1 MADII
6 QLLPDSIANQIAAG
20 EVIQRPASVVKELME
35 NAIDA
40 GADTIQVIIKDA
52 GKTLIQVI
60 DNGSGMSE
68 TDARMSFERHATS
81 KIKTANDL
89 FQIRTKGFRGEALAS
104 IAAIAHVEMITKKE
118 ASDLGI
124 QIIMEGSTVSKQGF
138 CQANTGSKISV
149 KNLFFNVPARRKFL
163 KSDTVELKHLT
174 DEFIRIVVAHP
185 QIKFTLHHNEREMYH
200 LNSGNLVQR
209 ISGLFGKQFSSK
221 LIPLLEDAD
230 AVNIS
235 GLIGKPELSRKARN
249 HQYLFVN
256 QRFIKSN
263 YLSHAVRFA
272 YENTIPGD
280 EFPPY
285 FLFLE
290 IDPEKIDVNIHPT
303 KQEIKFEDEKLIYNY
318 LRVTVRQALGK
329 FSNTPL
335 LDLETNTPFDQ
346 MIHFS
351 RQNRENSSGAPGVNP
366 GGFGSGRSDWQQ
378 LYKDL
383 WPGKADPV
391 DELITESG
399 LNPESFDQI
408 PGDLMDSKNEDEAIS
423 GIHPPV
429 QIHNSYILS
438 QIKSGFIL
446 IDQKSAHERIL
457 YEKYLSV
464 LENTPMPSQLELFPV
479 SLELNPEK
487 SVLLIELLPR
497 FNELGF
503 MIEEFGRNSFIIK
516 GLPAGL
522 GTGINARE
530 MVLQII
536 EHYTENLE
544 FQLGINENLARSLA
558 VNASVKRGKKLTLVE
573 MQLLID
579 ELFACSNPYNS
590 PIGRKCFITYDL
602 NEINRRFA
610 GGSKI

>member
-20 EVIQRPASVVKELME
+20 EVIQRPASVIKELME

-68 TDARMSFERHATS
+68 TDARISFERHATS
-81 KIKTANDL
+81 KIRTANDL
-89 FQIRTKGFRGEALAS
+89 FHIQTKGFRGEALAS
-104 IAAIAHVEMITKKE
+104 IAAIAHVEMITKTGE
-118 ASDLGI
+118 QELGA
-124 QIIMEGSTVSKQGF
+124 QLIMEGSTLVKQTY
-138 CQANTGSKISV
+138 CQAATGTRISV
-149 KNLFFNVPARRKFL
+149 KNLFYNVPARRKFL

-174 DEFIRIVVAHP
+174 DEFMRIVLAHP
-185 QIKFTLHHNEREMYH
+185 QIKFSLHHNDREMYH
-200 LNSGNLVQR
+200 LNGGNLVQR
-209 ISGLFGKQFSSK
+209 ISGLFGKQFSAK
-221 LIPLLEDAD
+221 LMPVLENAD
-230 AVNIS
+230 AVNIT

-280 EFPPY
+280 EYPPY

-335 LDLETNTPFDQ
+335 LDIETNTSFDQ
-346 MIHFS
+346 MIQLS
-351 RQNRENSSGAPGVNP
+351 RQNRTFEPDSRPPHPSG
-366 GGFGSGRSDWQQ
+366 GGTANNDWEQ

-383 WPGKADPV
+383 WRDRSDPV
-391 DELITESG
+391 TELISESG
-399 LNPESFDQI
+399 LNLETFDKTAS
-408 PGDLMDSKNEDEAIS
+408 DLIGKTVDNEDFETLNQ
-423 GIHPPV
+423 PV
-429 QIHNSYILS
+429 QIHQSYILS

-457 YEKYLSV
+457 YEKYLLA
-464 LENTPMPSQLELFPV
+464 LENAKIPSQQELFPI

-487 SVLLIELLPR
+487 AAVLLELLPKI
-497 FNELGF
+497 NALGF
-503 MIEEFGRNSFIIK
+503 MIEEFGRNGFIIK
-516 GLPAGL
+516 GMPVGL
-522 GTGINARE
+522 EISSNPQD
-530 MVLQII
+530 LILHII
-536 EHYTENLE
+536 DSYTENLE
-544 FQLGINENLARSLA
+544 FHLGIHENLARSFA
-558 VNASVKRGKKLTLVE
+558 VNAAVKRGKKLTTGE
-573 MQLLID
+573 MHLLID
-579 ELFACSNPYNS
+579 ELFACENPYNS

-602 NEINRRFA
+602 NEINRKFA
-610 GGSKI
+610 GSSRI

>member
-20 EVIQRPASVVKELME
+20 EVIQRPASVIKELVE

-40 GADTIQVIIKDA
+40 GADIIQVIIKDA

-60 DNGSGMSE
+60 DNGTGMSE

-118 ASDLGI
+118 ESELGV
-124 QIIMEGSTVSKQGF
+124 QIMIEGSRVINQSF
-138 CQANTGSKISV
+138 CQANTGTKLSV
-149 KNLFFNVPARRKFL
+149 KNLFYNVPARRKFL
-163 KSDTVELKHLT
+163 KSDTVELKHIT
-174 DEFIRIVVAHP
+174 DEFMRISLAHP
-185 QIKFTLHHNEREMYH
+185 LIKFSLHHNDREMYH
-200 LNSGNLVQR
+200 LTSGNLVQR

-221 LIPLLEDAD
+221 LIPVLEEAE
-230 AVNIS
+230 AVTIS
-235 GLIGKPELSRKARN
+235 GMIGKPELSRKARN

-256 QRFIKSN
+256 QRFIRNN

-280 EFPPY
+280 EYPPY

-290 IDPEKIDVNIHPT
+290 IDPENIDVNIHPT

-351 RQNRENSSGAPGVNP
+351 RQNREFPSSGPRTTS
-366 GGFGSGRSDWQQ
+366 GGFEPDRNDWQQ

-383 WPGKADPV
+383 WPGKPNPA

-399 LNPESFDQI
+399 FNPDVS
-408 PGDLMDSKNEDEAIS
+408 PGLQGDTGVGLHQNDDFLSINLPIQ
-423 GIHPPV
+423 V
-429 QIHNSYILS
+429 HNSYILS

-457 YEKYLSV
+457 YEKYLTA
-464 LENTPMPSQLELFPV
+464 LENSHMPSQQELFPV

-487 SVLLIELLPR
+487 AAILL
-497 FNELGF
+497 ELGPKLNDLGF
-503 MIEEFGRNSFIIK
+503 LVEEFGRNSFIIK
-516 GLPAGL
+516 GWPAGL
-522 GTGINARE
+522 QAGTDGRE
-530 MVLQII
+530 LIIQII
-536 EHYTENLE
+536 EDYAENLE
-544 FQLGINENLARSLA
+544 FQLGINENLARSFA
-558 VNASVKRGKKLTLVE
+558 VNASVKRGKRLSTDE

-579 ELFACSNPYNS
+579 ELFACENPYNS

-602 NEINRRFA
+602 NEISRKFA
-610 GGSKI
+610 GGPKN